1 MPRTKVQVTESEVT
15 DRDGETRETK
25 QYRITIPK
33 DTAEFFNLSQGDEL
47 EWSAGSASNKMEVTI
62 HRGEESD

>member
-1 MPRTKVQVTESEVT
+1 MARTTVQVTESEVT
-15 DRDGETRETK
+15 TRDGDTRETT

-62 HRGEESD
+62 HRGEDN